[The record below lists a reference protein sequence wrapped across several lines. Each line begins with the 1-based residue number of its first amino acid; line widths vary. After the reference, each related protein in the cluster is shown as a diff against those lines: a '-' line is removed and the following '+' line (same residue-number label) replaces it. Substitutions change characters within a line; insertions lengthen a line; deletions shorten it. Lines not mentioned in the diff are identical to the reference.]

1 LWFDLQKK
9 GAGEAELNY
18 TADTELSL
26 GNLGFLPEYLKRNH
40 LRQHEKYRALRIA
53 QLESLEEPEK
63 IEHTFLKSI
72 KNALKGFLRA

>member
-1 LWFDLQKK
+1 LWFDLQKT

-26 GNLGFLPEYLKRNH
+26 GNLGFLPEYLKRHH
-40 LRQHEKYRALRIA
+40 LRQHEKYRAFRIS

-63 IEHTFLKSI
+63 IEHTFLKST
-72 KNALKGFLRA
+72 KDALKGFLRA